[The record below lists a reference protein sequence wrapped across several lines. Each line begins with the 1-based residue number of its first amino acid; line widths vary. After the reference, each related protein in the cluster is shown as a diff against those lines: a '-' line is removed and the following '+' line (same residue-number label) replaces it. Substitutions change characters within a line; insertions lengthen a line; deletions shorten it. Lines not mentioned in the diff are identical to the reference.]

1 LAVVGDL
8 AGNPITL
15 QNAAEEATLQRAVA
29 ALNVI
34 AQKSAGGGIDSRSL
48 SIFQQ
53 NLRSASSQA
62 SAAGQGLSSVGGAAG
77 VASGAL
83 TRAASGFSAAGASVA
98 RFSALTKEGTGNLTG
113 SLTAAMEQ
121 TQATINRMGGAA
133 GKGGQTILK
142 ALSTAAGNIAG
153 VFLQQVDV
161 FQNASRAGADLGGS
175 LTTAHRIAQQAGIN
189 LTQFTAAVRA
199 APEAFAALG
208 AGTEAGGRAFARLN
222 NVVVNQ
228 LTGTMARYGVGTEE
242 LTART
247 AEAAAVLVRAG
258 YSAGQLA
265 NSSNQVQQ
273 IVKQDIA
280 IQRARAKINGT
291 TLEQEREKMKQTRNN
306 MTVEM
311 AVQGKTVE
319 QAEAIRKGFTG
330 LAKYGPAAQQAF
342 LETAK
347 MGYPISEMAATLGVM
362 RPEIGKAIQGMAD
375 DINSTPTPDISRFI
389 DPAQRMDPAAL
400 AREQAVAAD
409 LGFIGQATGQT
420 GAAFQVINQS
430 FMGVRDTLAQF
441 RSEALKNAITDFNN
455 FSTNMKK
462 ADIAVAGLAE
472 TVRKTQNSL
481 ATIATEISESGA
493 PSVLESAAGA
503 LATAITGFAGTLT
516 NFQTTIANIIERI
529 RANLAGEEP
538 RIQTGG
544 TRPPVL
550 PQDQGTFTEF
560 LTDVLSRQTGSLG
573 ATGRLMED
581 FGSGTLAMLHGRE
594 AVVTEK
600 QMANLMGNLN
610 AYREGIANQVAQVK
624 AAYGTTVSE
633 DTQMMQQ
640 VPLSSPSV
648 ISLRPEIEEAI
659 MKIAMNTND
668 TFMATNNYG
677 SITEDLLTDIK
688 MLSR

>member
-1 LAVVGDL
+1 MAVVGDL

-53 NLRSASSQA
+53 NLRSASGEA
-62 SAAGQGLSSVGGAAG
+62 RAAGQGLSSIGGAAG
-77 VASGAL
+77 VASSAL
-83 TRAASGFSAAGASVA
+83 TQAASGFSAAGSSVA
-98 RFSALTKEGTGNLTG
+98 RFSALTKEGAGNLTG
-113 SLTAAMEQ
+113 TLSNAMNQ
-121 TQATINRMGGAA
+121 TQATFDRIGGTL
-133 GKGGQTILK
+133 GKGAK
-142 ALSTAAGNIAG
+142 STANIIAGLAGSITG

-291 TLEQEREKMKQTRNN
+291 TLEQERAKMKQTRNN

-311 AVQGKTVE
+311 AIQGKTAK
-319 QAEAIRKGFTG
+319 QAEAIRKGFEG

-347 MGYPISEMAATLGVM
+347 MGRPISEMAATVGVM
-362 RPEIGKAIQGMAD
+362 RPELGRAIQGMAD
-375 DINSTPTPDISRFI
+375 DVNSTPTPDIGRFI
-389 DPAQRMDPAAL
+389 DPAQRMNKAAL
-400 AREQAVAAD
+400 EREQAVAAD

-455 FSTNMKK
+455 FSTNIGV
-462 ADIAVAGLAE
+462 ADKAVAGLAE
-472 TVRKTQNSL
+472 TVRITQNSL

-493 PSVLESAAGA
+493 PKVIDSAAK
-503 LATAITGFAGTLT
+503 LVATAFTGFAGALT
-516 NFQTTIANIIERI
+516 DFQVSIANVIERI
-529 RANLAGEEP
+529 RANVAGEKPQIE
-538 RIQTGG
+538 TGKPPTTKPEDRDFGEFIRDLLPGRQFG
-544 TRPPVL
+544 TI
-550 PQDQGTFTEF
+550 
-560 LTDVLSRQTGSLG
+560 G
-573 ATGRLMED
+573 ATGRLMEN
-581 FGSGTLAMLHGRE
+581 FGNKGTILRAHNNE
-594 AVVTEK
+594 SVITEK
-600 QMANLMGNLN
+600 NMINLMTNLG
-610 AYREGIANQVAQVK
+610 AAKEIFANQLAQEQ
-624 AAYGTTVSE
+624 AAYGNDVSE
-633 DTQMMQQ
+633 NTAMMQQ
-640 VPLSSPSV
+640 VPLSNPSV
-648 ISLRPEIEEAI
+648 MSLKPEIEEAI
-659 MKIAMNTND
+659 KQIAMGTMQNINAT
-668 TFMATNNYG
+668 TKSGEAMA
-677 SITEDLLTDIK
+677 DLLTDIK
-688 MLSR
+688 MISR

>member
-1 LAVVGDL
+1 
-8 AGNPITL
+8 
-15 QNAAEEATLQRAVA
+15 
-29 ALNVI
+29 
-34 AQKSAGGGIDSRSL
+34 
-48 SIFQQ
+48 
-53 NLRSASSQA
+53 
-62 SAAGQGLSSVGGAAG
+62 
-77 VASGAL
+77 
-83 TRAASGFSAAGASVA
+83 
-98 RFSALTKEGTGNLTG
+98 
-113 SLTAAMEQ
+113 
-121 TQATINRMGGAA
+121 
-133 GKGGQTILK
+133 
-142 ALSTAAGNIAG
+142 
-153 VFLQQVDV
+153 
-161 FQNASRAGADLGGS
+161 
-175 LTTAHRIAQQAGIN
+175 
-189 LTQFTAAVRA
+189 
-199 APEAFAALG
+199 
-208 AGTEAGGRAFARLN
+208 
-222 NVVVNQ
+222 
-228 LTGTMARYGVGTEE
+228 
-242 LTART
+242 
-247 AEAAAVLVRAG
+247 
-258 YSAGQLA
+258 
-265 NSSNQVQQ
+265 
-273 IVKQDIA
+273 
-280 IQRARAKINGT
+280 
-291 TLEQEREKMKQTRNN
+291 
-306 MTVEM
+306 
-311 AVQGKTVE
+311 
-319 QAEAIRKGFTG
+319 
-330 LAKYGPAAQQAF
+330 
-342 LETAK
+342 
-347 MGYPISEMAATLGVM
+347 
-362 RPEIGKAIQGMAD
+362 
-375 DINSTPTPDISRFI
+375 
-389 DPAQRMDPAAL
+389 
-400 AREQAVAAD
+400 
-409 LGFIGQATGQT
+409 
-420 GAAFQVINQS
+420 
-430 FMGVRDTLAQF
+430 MGVRDTLAQF

-624 AAYGTTVSE
+624 AAYSNTVSE